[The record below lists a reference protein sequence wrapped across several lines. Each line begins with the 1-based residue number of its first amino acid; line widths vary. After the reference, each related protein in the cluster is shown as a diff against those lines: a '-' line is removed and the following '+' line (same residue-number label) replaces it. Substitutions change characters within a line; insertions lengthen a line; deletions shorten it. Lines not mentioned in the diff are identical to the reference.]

1 VSGKLDI
8 TPRRGLY
15 RPEIVRAVLS
25 GHSILGI
32 AFAAILYLVCLTG
45 SLSVFAQDLE
55 RWEQPD
61 APVLATVSDAAVA
74 RAVAMVAPRLGAGD
88 PLYVQLPSSDMP
100 RLTLTTHHGEE
111 GHNWLADA
119 GGGIIGEARSP
130 WTDFLTALHIQL
142 HLPDSWGRFI
152 VGLAGVALV
161 SSLISGVLSHP
172 RIVRDA
178 FHLRLGGARRL
189 QEADIHNRIGVWALP
204 FHLAVSL
211 TGALLGLS
219 TIIVGVLA
227 LLLFRGDTGKVYAL
241 LSPPKPPVDA
251 RAAPLPDLAAILAT
265 ARMRTP
271 EATPRML
278 TLNELGRHD
287 ASVVITASRPGLLA
301 SQDSFVFDSFGRLIS
316 QRHPGALNV
325 GERILGSLG
334 PLHFGWFGGM
344 AVRLVWGLLGI
355 GLCVV
360 TVSGINVWLTRRRD
374 KGRPSPR
381 LERVW
386 AAIVWGQPAI
396 LATTAL
402 STFLFPASADR
413 LPTTAWLVLTISGI
427 VAANLTKASASS
439 IAVASRVAAGALL
452 VATAFLHMCDYRLSG
467 DSEALVVNVLM
478 IAAAFALAGGCLSHG
493 VGRAAVWRGSDNVT
507 PRE

>member
-1 VSGKLDI
+1 MSGKLDI

-161 SSLISGVLSHP
+161 SSLIWGVLSHP

-211 TGALLGLS
+211 TGALLGS
-219 TIIVGVLA
+219 
-227 LLLFRGDTGKVYAL
+227 
-241 LSPPKPPVDA
+241 A
-251 RAAPLPDLAAILAT
+251 R
-265 ARMRTP
+265 
-271 EATPRML
+271 
-278 TLNELGRHD
+278 
-287 ASVVITASRPGLLA
+287 SS
-301 SQDSFVFDSFGRLIS
+301 
-316 QRHPGALNV
+316 
-325 GERILGSLG
+325 
-334 PLHFGWFGGM
+334 
-344 AVRLVWGLLGI
+344 
-355 GLCVV
+355 
-360 TVSGINVWLTRRRD
+360 
-374 KGRPSPR
+374 
-381 LERVW
+381 
-386 AAIVWGQPAI
+386 
-396 LATTAL
+396 
-402 STFLFPASADR
+402 
-413 LPTTAWLVLTISGI
+413 
-427 VAANLTKASASS
+427 SASS
-439 IAVASRVAAGALL
+439 LCCCSGATPAKSML
-452 VATAFLHMCDYRLSG
+452 C
-467 DSEALVVNVLM
+467 
-478 IAAAFALAGGCLSHG
+478 CLRPNRRSTR
-493 VGRAAVWRGSDNVT
+493 GRRRCPIWQRSWL
-507 PRE
+507 PRACERQRQRPEC